1 MADDN
6 YKLSGLE
13 FDIKSNDKQ
22 AQDSLDLIVKKL
34 NTLKDATKNTS
45 FTRITNQLTKLAN
58 SFGEITKS
66 LNGIN
71 KLDSVTENLIKLN
84 EIKISSSIAKQITS
98 IGQAAASIKTE
109 DVVNIKMLGEALKT
123 IDGVK
128 ANIKIGNNTAKV
140 AKETTDAVKAVQA
153 KAGFTEKSLPVKDG
167 SKAEKVDF
175 GSTAELTQKAN
186 DFIKAADAVE
196 LMRLKLVNLKRELGV
211 ELSKNTD
218 GYSDRV
224 ISLTERIQ
232 GLEQEIAEATNR
244 TSRSAEIFAEM
255 KSVLGGVIPFLK
267 KLGSMFKPVGSAAVS
282 ATKKLLQ
289 FISKVTLVKSVGSKL
304 ASSVQTFTS
313 KIGTFFASIKRI
325 AFYRLLRTIIK
336 SITSGFKEGME
347 NLYQYSLIMGT
358 EFAPNM
364 DRIATSLLYL
374 KNSLG
379 ALTDPIVA
387 RLAPA
392 LDLLVDKFVD
402 LLNIVNQVL
411 SVLNGESTYT
421 AAKKYATTWA
431 EAADDTKAA
440 IDEIKRYVLG
450 FDELNILGKKNNG
463 KGSADS
469 NALDYSQM
477 FEERAVST
485 AVSTFV
491 DKIKTAFKQK
501 DFINLGR
508 MIGTWINKGI
518 SQIPDYAIGIKIG
531 TTVNEITEML
541 YGLFDT
547 VNSTALGT
555 KIGNNIAKAVKTIKW
570 DRIGITAGTFVN
582 RIIDFYDGIIST
594 VSLGDIGAGLGTM
607 FANAVGKIDW
617 SKAAHSVGETFNQI
631 GTFFSEL
638 ITKAK
643 LGNFGED
650 IATFINKAVK
660 TVDWAEK
667 GRNLATTFNGIIAF
681 FKNLILKTDFKKIG
695 GSLGT
700 FFTNAVKN
708 TNWTDLGITAAK
720 TLTGVLD
727 FFTSFISHTDFK
739 EVGKAVGSAIKSFL
753 KTLNDW
759 FKKQDFVQLGKDILN
774 GIVQFV
780 DGLDVGNII
789 YQLGL
794 ALWNLLKAAVE
805 IAFGIGLDIGEK
817 IVQWGKDIGSWF
829 SEGWD
834 EVVGDLFDFGDKTT
848 MSESGKAFAK
858 GFVGILQ
865 ATPLWAYLEEQYGAK
880 AAMQSV
886 AQEAASASASQ
897 LGYASHNVLFN
908 TLTQGGTKALPDNVT
923 ISDLNY
929 IYGLISSAS
938 ETALGTNAKVV
949 SQAFSQLVPAAIGA
963 YYPNLALDNY
973 PETRKAFETVLN
985 STIERLL
992 YSSSGTSHS
1001 HTKGV
1006 IDGELGSS
1014 IGNAINLTGTVS
1026 TLSLT
1031 DAAKVGL
1038 VKAVADIATKN
1049 SVSLKV
1055 ESAAKTALKSAV
1067 AGIGLS
1073 GVMSTINPAAAKT
1086 GLQNTVKGYYLNG
1099 TVTHFSPTGRAWDD
1113 YHREVIDYG
1122 LTGTITQITIAN
1134 AAKAAAANAI
1144 AVAVSIGGMATGGII
1159 NHGHAIPMYAGG
1171 TTKAHGSMFIAGENG
1186 AEVVGNINGRTEIL
1200 NRSQM
1205 AQAMYAAA
1213 VNGMSS
1219 MATAIDNTFI
1229 QGANAI
1235 INALDNDDSNNMT
1248 ALVDGVR
1255 EGVYEATAAQNELL
1269 KQQNEILLDIL
1280 AKDNTTEI
1288 TTNSVVK
1295 ALARKNRRDGKYTV
1309 PVGVT

>member
-71 KLDSVTENLIKLN
+71 ELDSVTENLIKLN

-109 DVVNIKMLGEALKT
+109 DVINIKMLGEALKT
-123 IDGVK
+123 IDGIK

-140 AKETTDAVKAVQA
+140 AKETTDAVKQA
-153 KAGFTEKSLPVKDG
+153 KAGFTEKSLPAKDG

-175 GSTAELTQKAN
+175 GDKQVAASSEEVANAVSKATAAMASFRNIVKE
-186 DFIKAADAVE
+186 IP
-196 LMRLKLVNLKRELGV
+196 
-211 ELSKNTD
+211 LSNIL
-218 GYSDRV
+218 S
-224 ISLTERIQ
+224 
-232 GLEQEIAEATNR
+232 
-244 TSRSAEIFAEM
+244 
-255 KSVLGGVIPFLK
+255 FLK
-267 KLGSMFKPVGSAAVS
+267 KLGSVFKTVGSAAVT

-402 LLNIVNQVL
+402 LLNIINQVL

-485 AVSTFV
+485 AVSSFV
-491 DKIKTAFKQK
+491 DKIKAAFKQK

-518 SQIPDYAIGIKIG
+518 SQIPDYAIGVKIG

-607 FANAVGKIDW
+607 FANAVGTIDW

-650 IATFINKAVK
+650 IATFVNKAVK

-667 GRNLATTFNGIIAF
+667 GRDLATTFNGIIAF

-700 FFTNAVKN
+700 FLSNAIKNVSWTNVGKTVAGVFT
-708 TNWTDLGITAAK
+708 GIA
-720 TLTGVLD
+720 D
-727 FFTSFISHTDFK
+727 FFVGLIEHTDFK
-739 EVGKAVGSAIKSFL
+739 AVGKAVSDLVKSFF
-753 KTLNDW
+753 KKINDW
-759 FKKQDFVQLGKDILN
+759 FANNDLVKLGAE
-774 GIVQFV
+774 
-780 DGLDVGNII
+780 
-789 YQLGL
+789 LGY
-794 ALWNLLKAAVE
+794 
-805 IAFGIGLDIGEK
+805 GIGEFIEELDIGGIIKELGLFIWNVITGAIEFAFGLGLGLGEK
-817 IVQWGKDIGSWF
+817 FVEWGKDIGAWIE
-829 SEGWD
+829 EGIQETLSDTWD
-834 EVVGDLFDFGDKTT
+834 KIFGDGKE
-848 MSESGKAFAK
+848 SEMLKAGKSL
-858 GFVGILQ
+858 GEGITLGLGD
-865 ATPLWAYLEEQYGAK
+865 ALMIYVEDY
-880 AAMQSV
+880 AAEKKRKETIQ
-886 AQEAASASASQ
+886 SASQ
-897 LGYASHNVLFN
+897 AAIGSATSTMAAISAAPWSVPTNAFN
-908 TLTQGGTKALPDNVT
+908 NFSESVKILNTTIERARVT
-923 ISDLNY
+923 ISETDETLKLQQKSAAANAALTGAGVALTAGLNGVSLTTLSPLLSS
-929 IYGLISSAS
+929 IADSALNQWSETVDKVEKREKTLSKIDEFAKSVEVSTGVTTGLI
-938 ETALGTNAKVV
+938 
-949 SQAFSQLVPAAIGA
+949 
-963 YYPNLALDNY
+963 
-973 PETRKAFETVLN
+973 
-985 STIERLL
+985 
-992 YSSSGTSHS
+992 
-1001 HTKGV
+1001 
-1006 IDGELGSS
+1006 
-1014 IGNAINLTGTVS
+1014 GTV
-1026 TLSLT
+1026 TKLNVT
-1031 DAAKVGL
+1031 DSAQVAF
-1038 VKAVADIATKN
+1038 VKTVADIATKN

-1073 GVMSTINPAAAKT
+1073 GMMSTINPAAAKT
-1086 GLQNTVKGYYLNG
+1086 GLQNTVKNYSLNG
-1099 TVTHFSPTGRAWDD
+1099 TVTHFSPTDRAWGD
-1113 YHREVIDYG
+1113 YHREVINYG

-1213 VNGMSS
+1213 VNGMSN

>member
-175 GSTAELTQKAN
+175 GDNQVAASSEEVANAVSKATAAMASFRNIVKE
-186 DFIKAADAVE
+186 IP
-196 LMRLKLVNLKRELGV
+196 
-211 ELSKNTD
+211 LSNIL
-218 GYSDRV
+218 S
-224 ISLTERIQ
+224 
-232 GLEQEIAEATNR
+232 
-244 TSRSAEIFAEM
+244 
-255 KSVLGGVIPFLK
+255 FLK
-267 KLGSMFKPVGSAAVS
+267 KLGSVFKTVGSAAVS

-325 AFYRLLRTIIK
+325 TFYRLLRTIIK

-347 NLYQYSLIMGT
+347 NLYQYSLIIGT

-402 LLNIVNQVL
+402 LLNIINQVL

-607 FANAVGKIDW
+607 FANAVGTIDW

-667 GRNLATTFNGIIAF
+667 GRDLASTFNGIIAF

-708 TNWTDLGITAAK
+708 TKWADLGITAAK

-1099 TVTHFSPTGRAWDD
+1099 TVTHFSPTGKAWGD
-1113 YHREVIDYG
+1113 YSREVADYG
-1122 LTGTITQITIAN
+1122 LHGTITEITIAN
-1134 AAKAAAANAI
+1134 AAKAAAASAL
-1144 AVAVSIGGMATGGII
+1144 AVAVQIGGMATGGII

-1280 AKDNTTEI
+1280 AKDNSTEI